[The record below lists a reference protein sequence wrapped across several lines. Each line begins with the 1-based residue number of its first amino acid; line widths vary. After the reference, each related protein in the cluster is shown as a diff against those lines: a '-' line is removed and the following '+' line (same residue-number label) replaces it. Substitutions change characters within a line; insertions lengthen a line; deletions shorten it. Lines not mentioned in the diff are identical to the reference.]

1 MALNNTYGARPVQQE
16 AAVGAGLQILLL
28 ALLGSAI
35 GMGPAGWLT
44 GLVFAVAGWAVL
56 SRAVHRSGLA
66 SFGPANRVTL
76 GRATLVGAVTAL
88 VVDSFHDAPPVTLL
102 VALTALALLLDGV
115 DGKVARRTG
124 TTSALGAR
132 FDMEVDAFLILVLSV
147 YVSLQL
153 GPWVLLI
160 GAMRYAFVAA
170 ARVRPW
176 LNAPL
181 PPSTARKA
189 VAATQGVF
197 LLLAASELL
206 PGAVNAAVVAVAL
219 ALLVWSFGR
228 DVRWL
233 WRRSRVTGVTRM
245 TPVTRADAEAGQPGA
260 AVAQVVSAGPGAA
273 VAEEVSP
280 TPVTAMAQEVPAAPE
295 TAAALR
301 KSTATVTPLARAE
314 AAVAMAQVQSARP
327 VTARAQVQSA
337 GPVTAR
343 AQVVRPARP
352 AAATARVVPVDPVE
366 PVEPVAASDHLVVVH
381 SAP

>member
-35 GMGPAGWLT
+35 GMGPAGRLT
-44 GLVFAVAGWAVL
+44 GLLFAVAGWAVL
-56 SRAVHRSGLA
+56 SRAVHRSDLA

-88 VVDSFHDAPPVTLL
+88 VADSFRGAPPVPLL
-102 VALTALALLLDGV
+102 VGLTAVALVLDGV

-124 TTSALGAR
+124 TSSALGAR

-147 YVSLQL
+147 YVSLEL

-170 ARVRPW
+170 ARVQPW

-189 VAATQGVF
+189 VAAIQGVF
-197 LLLAASELL
+197 LLIAASGLL
-206 PGAVNAAVVAVAL
+206 PGAVDAGVVAVAL

-233 WRRSRVTGVTRM
+233 WRRSRVVRRDARVGAPAAGVAQGA
-245 TPVTRADAEAGQPGA
+245 RADSVAGVAQGAWADSVAGVAPTGSVTVMAQAASAGSAA
-260 AVAQVVSAGPGAA
+260 AVAEGVSAGP
-273 VAEEVSP
+273 V
-280 TPVTAMAQEVPAAPE
+280 AAP
-295 TAAALR
+295 AQR
-301 KSTATVTPLARAE
+301 KSTATVTQLAGAE
-314 AAVAMAQVQSARP
+314 SVAAMAQVQSAGQ
-327 VTARAQVQSA
+327 VTAMAL
-337 GPVTAR
+337 
-343 AQVVRPARP
+343 
-352 AAATARVVPVDPVE
+352 
-366 PVEPVAASDHLVVVH
+366 ASDHHLVVVH